1 MAHFLDSKYICVK
14 LHKKWLALFA
24 VEPVHT
30 ERQIDRQSHRQT
42 DRQTDR
48 ETDKDRQTDRQTDD
62 KTDRETKRKR
72 DRQTQ
77 SVNPNSFLNDSK

>member
-24 VEPVHT
+24 VEPGHT
-30 ERQIDRQSHRQT
+30 ERQADRQS
-42 DRQTDR
+42 
-48 ETDKDRQTDRQTDD
+48 DRQTDRQTDE

-77 SVNPNSFLNDSK
+77 SVNPNNF

>member
-24 VEPVHT
+24 VEPGHT
-30 ERQIDRQSHRQT
+30 ERQADRQSDSQT

-48 ETDKDRQTDRQTDD
+48 QTKRQTERQKERETDRHNRSILTNFK
-62 KTDRETKRKR
+62 
-72 DRQTQ
+72 
-77 SVNPNSFLNDSK
+77 